1 MSADRPTGGT
11 SAGVPRRGRQ
21 VALVTGVVAVLVG
34 LVIAVGP
41 PASERPYDPDG
52 VGPTGLG
59 GLVELLEQ
67 SSGQV
72 DVSTDLPIDLSTRLL
87 VPTDRGSVSRDEAIL
102 DWVERGGTL
111 IVTADAAALHGLE
124 VVGAPVQGTFG
135 ALERRPGCPATAL
148 AAVQGIEHT
157 DWTSFAVPE
166 DATQRC
172 FVADDGAAAWLVV
185 RTRGQGHVVA
195 IGSARPFTNAE
206 LGRAHNA
213 GLATAL
219 LAPGRSDRVA
229 IMPPPT
235 VGDGEATLMDLVPA
249 GFWRLVLL
257 GTVALLVAIVW
268 TARRLGRPVEERL
281 PPVLPS
287 AELARSVAALL
298 QRAGDRSSAAARLR
312 ADARRVTARTLGVPI
327 SSDTGTL
334 VDLVVARTG
343 VPRGHAEVALH
354 DRPVDDDAALLEV
367 ADACRSLRLQV
378 RGGAEAGSSDAI
390 VEPGTGGRERAG
402 PAIATELGSLESSER
417 TSTKRLSDNSTYR

>member
-1 MSADRPTGGT
+1 MTAGPPTGGT
-11 SAGVPRRGRQ
+11 SADVPRRGRR

-59 GLVELLEQ
+59 GLVELLEE

-72 DVSTDLPIDLSTRLL
+72 DVSTDPPIDLSTRLL
-87 VPTDRGSVSRDEAIL
+87 VPTDRGSASRDEAIL

-111 IVTADAAALHGLE
+111 VVTADAAALHGLE
-124 VVGAPVQGTFG
+124 VVGAPVQGALG

-148 AAVQGIEHT
+148 AGVQTIEHT

-166 DATQRC
+166 DATQQC
-172 FVADDGAAAWLVV
+172 FVADDGAAWLVV
-185 RTRGQGHVVA
+185 RTRGQGHVAA

-206 LGRAHNA
+206 LDRAHNA

-219 LAPGRSDRVA
+219 LAPGRDDRVA

-235 VGDGEATLMDLVPA
+235 VGDGDATLMDLVPA
-249 GFWRLVLL
+249 GFWRLILL
-257 GTVALLVAIVW
+257 GTMALLVAIVW

-312 ADARRVTARTLGVPI
+312 TDARRVTARTLGVPT
-327 SSDTGTL
+327 SSDTDTL
-334 VDLVVARTG
+334 VSLVIARTG
-343 VPRGHAEVALH
+343 VPPGHAEVALH

-367 ADACRSLRLQV
+367 ADACRSLRL
-378 RGGAEAGSSDAI
+378 RLRSGAATGSSDPI
-390 VEPGTGGRERAG
+390 VERGSDDGEGPG
-402 PAIATELGSLESSER
+402 PAIAPELGSLTSSER